1 MREVHSAVKNHVCN
15 ICSKAFSRPDK
26 LRSHQQTHNKPDA
39 PTAASQWPRFTNA
52 DAVDPFAVPL
62 VEPEVEPEVEV
73 GRVEDSGDEEPD
85 EIVVEPPTD
94 FLNYYEQ
101 EDEDSEA
108 EEQEN
113 YQEPPN
119 PLILQP
125 SKTLSVRPFA
135 QLAKVPPAAAQTFP
149 LPLPP
154 PPAGGG
160 GDWSQTCELTCTLC
174 VNAGG
179 GVTPG
184 GVLVGVQASVDHMRL
199 IHPEHVSGDKR
210 NVCAFCLHAFQR
222 RDHLKKHIHSH
233 VKAQA
238 KPVALSS
245 DKSPHPPAK
254 NAK

>member
-1 MREVHSAVKNHVCN
+1 M
-15 ICSKAFSRPDK
+15 
-26 LRSHQQTHNKPDA
+26 
-39 PTAASQWPRFTNA
+39 
-52 DAVDPFAVPL
+52 
-62 VEPEVEPEVEV
+62 
-73 GRVEDSGDEEPD
+73 EDSGDEEPD

-101 EDEDSEA
+101 EDEDYEA

-113 YQEPPN
+113 YQEPPKSLN
-119 PLILQP
+119 LQP

-135 QLAKVPPAAAQTFP
+135 QLAKEVPPAAHAFP

-154 PPAGGG
+154 PPSLASIAGG

-179 GVTPG
+179 GVTTG

-210 NVCAFCLHAFQR
+210 NVCAFCLHAFKR

-238 KPVALSS
+238 KPVAFSS
-245 DKSPHPPAK
+245 DKSSHPPAK